1 MDKDKTDNKLTIN
14 AIYAFE
20 QNKKILIP
28 ILESTIAAGFP
39 SSAENFIDKV
49 LDLNELLIKHP
60 TATFFVRVKG
70 DSMIKAGI
78 HSNDILI
85 VDRALQ
91 VANNKIVVARL
102 NNEFTVKRVKID
114 NGKLF
119 LMPDNDTYKPIEV
132 TTEMDFEVWG
142 VVVFVIHQV

>member
-1 MDKDKTDNKLTIN
+1 MVNKTVVQ
-14 AIYAFE
+14 AIYGLE
-20 QNKKILIP
+20 QNEKILIP
-28 ILESTIAAGFP
+28 LLESTIPAGFP

-49 LDLNELLIKHP
+49 LDLNDLLIKHP
-60 TATFFVRVKG
+60 NATFFVRVNG

-91 VANNKIVVARL
+91 VTNNKIIIARL

-114 NGKLF
+114 NDKLF
-119 LMPDNDTYKPIEV
+119 LMPDNDEYKPIEV
-132 TTEMDFEVWG
+132 TQEMDFEIWG
-142 VVVFVIHQV
+142 VVIFVIHQV